1 MKDKDKDKD
10 KVKVKEKELGKRDWP
25 KGLMALSAF
34 GQKQWNHMEEHLQVL
49 SGREDVSKSQ
59 IMLHTSAFEAG
70 SKVFCFDFCL
80 L

>member
-10 KVKVKEKELGKRDWP
+10 KDKVKEKELGKRDWP

-59 IMLHTSAFEAG
+59 IMLHTSSFL
-70 SKVFCFDFCL
+70 SKNEI
-80 L
+80 